1 MGKLGAASLPISRDE
16 FDEGAKLSD
25 WAKEIHTF
33 LESHSGEAFTK
44 MELFHGLGHEIPQEE
59 RPLTELLD
67 FTAALTVLNSALAEL
82 MKARKVERRK
92 VGKEEYYACARR
104 K

>member
-1 MGKLGAASLPISRDE
+1 MPISRDE

-33 LESHSGEAFTK
+33 LETRSGEAFTR
-44 MELFHGLGHEIPQEE
+44 MEIFHGLGHEIPQEE
-59 RPLTELLD
+59 RPLVELLD
-67 FTAALTVLNSALAEL
+67 FTAALAVLNSALAEL

-92 VGKEEYYACARR
+92 VGREEYYASA
-104 K
+104 KVK

>member
-1 MGKLGAASLPISRDE
+1 MPIGRDE

-33 LESHSGEAFTK
+33 LESRSGEAFTR
-44 MELFHGLGHEIPQEE
+44 MEIFHGLGREIPREE
-59 RPLTELLD
+59 RPLVDLLD
-67 FTAALTVLNSALAEL
+67 FTAALAVLNSALAEL

-92 VGKEEYYACARR
+92 VGKEEYYASARR

>member
-1 MGKLGAASLPISRDE
+1 LPISRDE

-33 LESHSGEAFTK
+33 LETRSGEAFTK
-44 MELFHGLGHEIPQEE
+44 MEIFHGLGHEIPQEE
-59 RPLTELLD
+59 RPLVDLLD
-67 FTAALTVLNSALAEL
+67 FTAALAVLNSALGEL
-82 MKARKVERRK
+82 MKAQKVERRK
-92 VGKEEYYACARR
+92 VGKKEYYASAKR

>member
-1 MGKLGAASLPISRDE
+1 MPISRDE

-33 LESHSGEAFTK
+33 LESRSGEAFTK
-44 MELFHGLGHEIPQEE
+44 MELFHGLGHAIPQEE
-59 RPLTELLD
+59 RPLMELLD
-67 FTAALTVLNSALAEL
+67 FTAALAVLNSALGEL

-92 VGKEEYYACARR
+92 VGKEEYYAAVKR